1 VSSLDALISSTV
13 SALRLGTSMALST
26 YIKLEEQE
34 LSKAETKMIQCFA
47 NDAAAEHSEDPLAN
61 ALNLVVEQVPSVH
74 RSQIVRENNISGS
87 LSADHG
93 DLPL

>member
-1 VSSLDALISSTV
+1 MSSLDALISSTT

-34 LSKAETKMIQCFA
+34 LSQAETKMIQCFA
-47 NDAAAEHSEDPLAN
+47 NDAAAEHPEDPLAN
-61 ALNLVVEQVPSVH
+61 ALSLVVEQVPSVH
-74 RSQIVRENNISGS
+74 RSQIVRENDISGS
-87 LSADHG
+87 SSADYG